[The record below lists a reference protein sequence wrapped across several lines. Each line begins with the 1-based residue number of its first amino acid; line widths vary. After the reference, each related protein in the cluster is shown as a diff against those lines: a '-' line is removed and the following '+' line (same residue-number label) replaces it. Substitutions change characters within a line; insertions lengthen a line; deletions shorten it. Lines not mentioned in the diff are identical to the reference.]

1 VGKTSKSPKDVL
13 KTAYEVGQASLL
25 PYSHPRSPQKFTQ
38 PQLFACLVLKAF
50 FQTDYRGI
58 EKILEE
64 WSDLRE
70 VIGIKEVPHF
80 TTLQKAEKRILDKSN
95 TQELLRKTIETALT
109 KQQMKRIVE
118 LAAIDGSGFESRHI
132 SHYFVRRRSRHN
144 TSHFQDITYTKFPKL
159 GVLCDCSSHM
169 TLALSVGRGPS
180 PDIRHF
186 ASVLRDAV
194 SKISIRK
201 LLADA
206 GYDAEHAHQFARNKC
221 GVESIIP
228 PRIGRPTRRL
238 PTGPWRRLMAKSFD
252 KEAYGQRWQ
261 VETVFS
267 MLKRILGSALKA
279 RKYRSQCRELRL
291 KVITLNIMILLFLFF
306 YR

>member
-1 VGKTSKSPKDVL
+1 MSKTSKSPTEVL
-13 KTAYEVGQASLL
+13 KTAYKIGQAALS

-58 EKILEE
+58 ERILTE
-64 WSDLRE
+64 WSDLRD
-70 VIGIKEVPHF
+70 VIEIEEVPHF
-80 TTLQKAEKRILDKSN
+80 TTLQKAEKRLLDKSN
-95 TQELLRKTIETALT
+95 TQELLQKTIEAALT

-132 SHYFVRRRSRHN
+132 SHYYVRRRSRHD
-144 TSHFQDITYTKFPKL
+144 TGHFQDITYTKFPKL

-169 TLALSVGRGPS
+169 TLAISVGRGPS
-180 PDIRHF
+180 PDIKHF
-186 ASVLRDAV
+186 AAVLRDAV
-194 SKISIRK
+194 SRISIHK

-206 GYDAEHAHQFARNKC
+206 GYDAEHAHEFARNKC

-238 PTGPWRRLMAKSFD
+238 PTAPWRRLMAKSFD
-252 KEAYGQRWQ
+252 KKAYGQRWQ

-267 MLKRILGSALKA
+267 MLKRNLGSALKA

-291 KVITLNIMILLFLFF
+291 KVITLNIMILLALFF
-306 YR
+306 WR